1 MIEHFILTI
10 ITFIAIINAQQEQ
23 NFTIRPVNTNVVVG
37 DTAILKCAVTA
48 KHGDVQWTHDG
59 TALGYDR
66 QVPGKPTYSV
76 IWFDNEEQEYHLKI
90 VNVRH
95 EDEGV
100 YACQV
105 APIGDWDTKL
115 EEKVKLSVLEPPSTR
130 PEILFNFESKHDND
144 VIYVKE
150 SAIHSSKFQCRLA
163 KSKPAALVKWFLNG
177 TLLTNTTA
185 NLSTEIQ
192 MNGIYS
198 MVISKLEFKQNI
210 QFNSSLFHSLKC
222 QAYHLAYGLNLE
234 IANLTSSLRLAIVC
248 KLIKF
253 NVVHIV
259 SY

>member
-1 MIEHFILTI
+1 MIKHCLI
-10 ITFIAIINAQQEQ
+10 IIIINFFQIINAQQEQ
-23 NFTIRPVNTNVVVG
+23 NFTIRPVNTNVVLG
-37 DTAILKCAVTA
+37 ETAILKCAVTA

-115 EEKVKLSVLEPPSTR
+115 EEKVRLTVLEAPSHK
-130 PEILFNFESKHDND
+130 PEILFNFETKHDND
-144 VIYVKE
+144 VIYVRD
-150 SAIHSSKFQCRLA
+150 SSIYTSKFQCRLG
-163 KSKPAALVKWFLNG
+163 KSKPVGQIRWFLNG

-185 NLSTEIQ
+185 NITNDFQ
-192 MNGIYS
+192 MNGIYT
-198 MVISKLEFKQNI
+198 MVTSRLELKSNVI
-210 QFNSSLFHSLKC
+210 FNNSLFHFIKC
-222 QAYHLAYGLNLE
+222 QAYHLAYGLNVE
-234 IANLTSSLRLAIVC
+234 VANLTSVLRLVITC
-248 KLIKF
+248 KSISF
-253 NVVHIV
+253 
-259 SY
+259 